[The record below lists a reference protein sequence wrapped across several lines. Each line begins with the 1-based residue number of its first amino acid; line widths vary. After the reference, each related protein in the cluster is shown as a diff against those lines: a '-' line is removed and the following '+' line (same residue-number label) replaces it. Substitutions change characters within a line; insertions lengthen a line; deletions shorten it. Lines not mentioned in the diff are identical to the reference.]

1 MPAKTKKKASKRKVS
16 KTASKEATK
25 KAPQEASQLPSGG
38 LFGGHRKRT
47 IGTFSFFGSLLS
59 FATQLPTIFKIWQ
72 KHEIEAGF
80 REELML
86 AVSRLN
92 DCKYCAWG
100 HHEWAHAVGISEDE
114 LDHIEHGD
122 PEGIERA
129 KWVAISYVV
138 ALVSSDFTDVPSELK
153 QEMQASYSD
162 HEIKEIELVARIMDI
177 ANRGANTFDAML
189 SRLHGKPAHDSHIID
204 EFVLSGVF
212 WIVAP
217 ISILILSRQSDR
229 SFSELFR
236 NLLDYVEYADE
247 EEAATG
253 QGAGA

>member
-86 AVSRLN
+86 AVSKLN

-100 HHEWAHAVGISEDE
+100 HHEWAHAVGISEEE

-129 KWVAISYVV
+129 KWVAMSYVV

-153 QEMQASYSD
+153 REMQANYSE
-162 HEIKEIELVARIMDI
+162 HEINEIELVAKIMDI
-177 ANRGANTFDAML
+177 ANRGANTWDAML
-189 SRLHGKPAHDSHIID
+189 SRLRGNPAQGSHVMD
-204 EFVLSGVF
+204 ELVLSGVF
-212 WIVAP
+212 WIVVP
-217 ISILILSRQSDR
+217 VSILILSRQSER
-229 SFSELFR
+229 SYGELLR
-236 NLLDYVEYADE
+236 DLLDYVEHADE
-247 EEAATG
+247 EEAAAG
-253 QGAGA
+253 EGAGA

>member
-1 MPAKTKKKASKRKVS
+1 MPTKTKSKATKRKTTKRKTAKRKVS
-16 KTASKEATK
+16 EK
-25 KAPQEASQLPSGG
+25 ASQPPSGG

-47 IGTFSFFGSLLS
+47 IGTLGFFGGILS
-59 FATQLPTIFKIWQ
+59 FAGQLPTIFRIWQ

-86 AVSRLN
+86 AVSKLN

-100 HHEWAHAVGISEDE
+100 HHEWAHAAGISDDE

-122 PEGIERA
+122 PEGVDRA
-129 KWVAISYVV
+129 KWLAISYVV
-138 ALVSSDFTDVPSELK
+138 ALVSSDFKHVPHELI
-153 QEMQASYSD
+153 QEMQASYSKN
-162 HEIKEIELVARIMDI
+162 EINEIELVARMMDV
-177 ANRGANTFDAML
+177 ANRAANTFDAML
-189 SRLHGKPAHDSHIID
+189 SRLHGKPAHDSHVLD

-217 ISILILSRQSDR
+217 VSILILSQQSER
-229 SFSELFR
+229 SFTELMR
-236 NLLDYVEYADE
+236 NLLDYVKRTDE
-247 EEAATG
+247 EEATG